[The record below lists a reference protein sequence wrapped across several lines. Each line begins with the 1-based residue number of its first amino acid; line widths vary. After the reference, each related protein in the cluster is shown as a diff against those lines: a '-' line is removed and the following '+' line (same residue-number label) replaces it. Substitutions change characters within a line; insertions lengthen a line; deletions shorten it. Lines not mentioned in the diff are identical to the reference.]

1 MNVELQNINKVN
13 NSKLVAFKR
22 KLNIIRKDWQ
32 LYSLLVLPVIYY
44 VIFKYIPMF
53 GNIIA
58 FRKFVPGGSPIG
70 VEWVGLK
77 YFKMFI
83 NDATFWGVF
92 RNTLKLSI
100 QSLII
105 GFPFPIIFALLL
117 NELTS
122 KSFKKFVQTA
132 SYLPHFLSTV
142 IVAGMIMELLSPST
156 GVINMIVKTF
166 TGNTINFLA
175 EAKWFRTIYVTSGIW
190 QGIGWGAILYLAAL
204 SNINMELY
212 ESAKIDGANR
222 WKQTLHITIP
232 GIMPTIVTLLIL
244 NIGGLM
250 SVGFEKIILLY
261 NPMTYSTADVIST
274 YLYRLGLQS
283 NNFSYATA
291 IGLFEAVIGLILVY
305 SANLVSRKLT
315 ETSLW

>member
-1 MNVELQNINKVN
+1 
-13 NSKLVAFKR
+13 
-22 KLNIIRKDWQ
+22 
-32 LYSLLVLPVIYY
+32 
-44 VIFKYIPMF
+44 MF
-53 GNIIA
+53 GNVIA
-58 FRKFVPGGSPIG
+58 FRRFVPGGPVMG
-70 VEWVGLK
+70 TEWVGLK
-77 YFKMFI
+77 YIQMFI
-83 NDATFWGVF
+83 QDTTFWEVF
-92 RNTLKLSI
+92 KNTLALSLT
-100 QSLII
+100 SLVV

-117 NELTS
+117 NEITN
-122 KSFKKFVQTA
+122 KRFKKFVQTA

-142 IVAGMIMELLSPST
+142 IVAGMIMELLSPSS
-156 GVINMIVKTF
+156 GVINMIIKKFSGT
-166 TGNTINFLA
+166 TINFLA
-175 EAKWFRTIYVTSGIW
+175 EASWFRTIYVSSGVW

-232 GIMPTIVTLLIL
+232 GIMPAIVTLLIL

-250 SVGFEKIILLY
+250 GVGFEKVLLLQ
-261 NPMTYSTADVIST
+261 NPLTYSTSDVIAT

-291 IGLFEAVIGLILVY
+291 IGLFEAIIGLVLVF
-305 SANLVSRKLT
+305 SANLVSRKIT